1 MYFWF
6 IPACSNIIYLCVF
19 YRKLFNLQE
28 NLTCHIE
35 KSLEINII
43 IFVRSITAILYRYI
57 FYNFVHDILYNVN
70 LNVMNSINSIALI
83 NCLYKKNQDKY
94 TFSTLYEK
102 NTFQK
107 GKDLLVYIKKF
118 ADFTKYYGFSYRYG
132 PKTSS

>member
-83 NCLYKKNQDKY
+83 NCLYKMFNGMVFLFLCQYLNKNK
-94 TFSTLYEK
+94 K
-102 NTFQK
+102 K
-107 GKDLLVYIKKF
+107 GFFI
-118 ADFTKYYGFSYRYG
+118 S
-132 PKTSS
+132 